1 MSSPMPDVIA
11 RYFAAQSS
19 RDTDSLIALF
29 RPDAVVF
36 DENQTWRGTSE
47 IRAWR
52 DGVATAFQYT
62 TEVLGLQS
70 ERDGDH
76 IARVRLEGNFP
87 GGIVELK
94 YHFVVELGQIQ
105 RLEIGPD

>member
-1 MSSPMPDVIA
+1 MSSPSPDVIA
-11 RYFAAQSS
+11 RYFAAQSA

-29 RPDAVVF
+29 RPDAIVF

-52 DGVATAFQYT
+52 DDVATVFQYT
-62 TEVLGLQS
+62 TEVLGLKS
-70 ERDGDH
+70 VRDGEYV
-76 IARVRLEGNFP
+76 ARVRLEGNFP

-105 RLEIGPD
+105 RLEIVPN